1 MAKAINAAKNQL
13 TPILNP
19 GDTTISPT
27 LYAKMGG
34 AEVTETADSKKMYDG
49 DETTYVS
56 WQVKQQAGDY
66 YGLDLG
72 RVTTVTDVSILQ
84 AQKDGHHDIFHDAEL
99 QYSEDGETWEKIDAK
114 VDGDRITADG
124 LNVKARYV
132 RYYLK
137 TAGYNG
143 KPDYWTYV
151 REFTVNKKVEEHDRV
166 YTNVETK

>member
-1 MAKAINAAKNQL
+1 MQKQEARDLRRLWQRQSMQQKNQL

-84 AQKDGHHDIFHDAEL
+84 AQKDGHHDISMMQNYNIQKTEKHGKRLMQKWMETVLRQMDQCESEICEIL
-99 QYSEDGETWEKIDAK
+99 SEDS
-114 VDGDRITADG
+114 RI
-124 LNVKARYV
+124 
-132 RYYLK
+132 
-137 TAGYNG
+137 
-143 KPDYWTYV
+143 
-151 REFTVNKKVEEHDRV
+151 
-166 YTNVETK
+166 